1 MEVICKAVFH
11 LPSEFT
17 LTACGGIVS
26 NASCLASE
34 WAHGRWRWWKC
45 RPQEI
50 TQPTRSA
57 PQSITILTKIEAVRC
72 HEAAITAPDALRCSR
87 PPPIPAGPTW

>member
-11 LPSEFT
+11 FPSEFT

-26 NASCLASE
+26 NASCLASD

-45 RPQEI
+45 RPQGAKDY
-50 TQPTRSA
+50 PTHSVSA
-57 PQSITILTKIEAVRC
+57 PVDHNFDQN
-72 HEAAITAPDALRCSR
+72 
-87 PPPIPAGPTW
+87 